1 MATGATNIQGTEMSD
16 YTSFDIVLTELYG
29 SMKDS
34 SDTFLEELE
43 TCQDPA
49 ELLALMN
56 EYVMFLQHA
65 TYLMTDSM
73 MTSRPANKEELH

>member
-1 MATGATNIQGTEMSD
+1 MGQRILEKEMSE

-34 SDTFLEELE
+34 SDTFLDELE
-43 TCQDPA
+43 VCQDPA

-73 MTSRPANKEELH
+73 MTSRPARKEDLH

>member
-1 MATGATNIQGTEMSD
+1 MVIGVTNIRENKMSD

-34 SDTFLEELE
+34 SDTFLDELE
-43 TCQDPA
+43 NCQDPA
-49 ELLALMN
+49 DLLALMN

-73 MTSRPANKEELH
+73 MTARPTKKEDLH

>member
-1 MATGATNIQGTEMSD
+1 MGQWILEKEMSE

-34 SDTFLEELE
+34 SDTFLDELE
-43 TCQDPA
+43 GCQDPA

-73 MTSRPANKEELH
+73 ITARPTDKENIH

>member
-1 MATGATNIQGTEMSD
+1 MSD

-43 TCQDPA
+43 DMP
-49 ELLALMN
+49 
-56 EYVMFLQHA
+56 
-65 TYLMTDSM
+65 
-73 MTSRPANKEELH
+73 RPC